1 MGLLPDRA
9 GHDLAVDDVLVLH
22 QEFEAAEG
30 SFLIGLRG
38 AGLEWDRTAFARLER
53 AMRAACERVQHDD
66 RLDRWMAEG
75 FYYVPRFVR
84 DWTTHPNFPRPQPQQ
99 YHEDCLQRLDDLAD
113 WFFHG
118 WHVYQEPPV
127 WPDL

>member
-1 MGLLPDRA
+1 LYRA
-9 GHDLAVDDVLVLH
+9 GRIWAVDDVEVVLRH
-22 QEFEAAEG
+22 EFNAGEG
-30 SFLIGLRG
+30 SFLLGLRG
-38 AGLEWDRTAFARLER
+38 VGLEWDRAAFTRLER
-53 AMRAACERVQHDD
+53 AMRAVCGQVQGQD

-118 WHVYQEPPV
+118 YHMYQEPRV
-127 WPDL
+127 WSDL